1 MIDLFRRLYGHSF
14 QRRLALCLS
23 CICVASVL
31 LVGVC
36 SYRLASRELRVLSSK
51 LSERNIASAG
61 QALDDYLLS
70 VQDWTTQML
79 RIAPLRKAAG
89 QSSSADA
96 ESLRG
101 QIAGQI
107 RNHVSSAFSDGVSFP
122 LVELH
127 LKNGLS
133 YTYSTNYR
141 ACFSGYEDVLALLS
155 ARGLEPQSDY
165 IRTQWAVCTLQESKS
180 SYSRSQLFCIRFL
193 YDSATM
199 EKLGVLLFAI
209 DPDELSHTFSDVADG
224 GLILGRD
231 GIIYSSAGQYTV
243 GNVYQD
249 DSRGELFKTESG
261 TRTLSYK
268 NRYGRTVMLSCRSVL
283 DGGGLLVIPFNDYTG
298 ISRSEMN
305 QYIISVCALLI
316 ASAAIAL
323 AASIKLSGSLSR
335 SIQDLTGTMKRIDG
349 GEIDLRCSTAGVD
362 EIAFLSEKINNMLDS
377 LVAAQR
383 VRETDLRAA
392 QNLELRLMQSQINP
406 HLLYNTLDS
415 ILWLQQSGN
424 AQSATEL
431 VTALSG
437 FFKSSLSRGKPM
449 IPLRDEI
456 QLVQYY
462 LQIQHLARQKN
473 IRLENRIDE
482 KYLSHIIIKLSIQP
496 IVENAVV
503 HGFDGY
509 RDDGLITMEAGLDK
523 DFFRLTITDNGIG
536 LMPQELESIRQTL
549 RCYPPPADMHFFG
562 LYNVNWRIRR
572 TYGERYG
579 LEIDSAVSEYTK
591 VTLLMPP
598 GGI

>member
-1 MIDLFRRLYGHSF
+1 
-14 QRRLALCLS
+14 
-23 CICVASVL
+23 
-31 LVGVC
+31 
-36 SYRLASRELRVLSSK
+36 
-51 LSERNIASAG
+51 
-61 QALDDYLLS
+61 
-70 VQDWTTQML
+70 
-79 RIAPLRKAAG
+79 
-89 QSSSADA
+89 
-96 ESLRG
+96 
-101 QIAGQI
+101 
-107 RNHVSSAFSDGVSFP
+107 
-122 LVELH
+122 
-127 LKNGLS
+127 
-133 YTYSTNYR
+133 
-141 ACFSGYEDVLALLS
+141 
-155 ARGLEPQSDY
+155 
-165 IRTQWAVCTLQESKS
+165 
-180 SYSRSQLFCIRFL
+180 
-193 YDSATM
+193 
-199 EKLGVLLFAI
+199 
-209 DPDELSHTFSDVADG
+209 
-224 GLILGRD
+224 
-231 GIIYSSAGQYTV
+231 
-243 GNVYQD
+243 
-249 DSRGELFKTESG
+249 
-261 TRTLSYK
+261 
-268 NRYGRTVMLSCRSVL
+268 MLSCRSVL
-283 DGGGLLVIPFNDYTG
+283 DGDGLLVIAFNDYTG

-335 SIQDLTGTMKRIDG
+335 SIQNLTGTMKRIDG

-437 FFKSSLSRGKPM
+437 FFKFSLSRGKPM

-509 RDDGLITMEAGLDK
+509 RDDGLITMEASLDK

-536 LMPQELESIRQTL
+536 LMPQELEPIRQTL

-562 LYNVNWRIRR
+562 LYNVNWRLRR

-591 VTLLMPP
+591 VTRLMPP